1 MILHV
6 LVQRRQSYHSIHSI
20 IWHWFGDLSLRG
32 CLMGWGSCIH
42 QWSERVCSFLIFF
55 HWSLI
60 YWWSEHAQKKKKK
73 EKKSAM
79 ICSCMVSCSIGHL
92 CHLLRFIYWVYLSL
106 WVFVSFLWVF
116 HSLSHS
122 CYAFG
127 VSRVHVRV
135 LWDPMLFGSWL
146 IYIRYE
152 RWVTFLLGSP
162 DHCLIPTIPS
172 LVIWL
177 SFIVLTWVDHHSFH
191 FLIAFFCI
199 ILPLSRSL
207 FHLLFIPYILT
218 PIIDL
223 IPSSHHSHI
232 SLMV

>member
-60 YWWSEHAQKKKKK
+60 YWWSEHAQKKNKKK
-73 EKKSAM
+73 KRNDMFVYGILPHWVLISPFEACLLG
-79 ICSCMVSCSIGHL
+79 IFDIVGSCEMFMS
-92 CHLLRFIYWVYLSL
+92 
-106 WVFVSFLWVF
+106 F

-127 VSRVHVRV
+127 VSRVRVRV
-135 LWDPMLFGSWL
+135 LWDHMLLGSWL

-152 RWVTFLLGSP
+152 RWVIFLLGSP

-177 SFIVLTWVDHHSFH
+177 SFIVLTWVDHHS
-191 FLIAFFCI
+191 
-199 ILPLSRSL
+199 
-207 FHLLFIPYILT
+207 
-218 PIIDL
+218 
-223 IPSSHHSHI
+223 SH
-232 SLMV
+232 